1 MNPIERFEGVLLPA
15 YTLVVLSLGCAVGV
29 AVGAWVW

>member
-15 YTLVVLSLGCAVGV
+15 YTLIMLAIGCGLGFV
-29 AVGAWVW
+29 VGAWMW